1 MIIIRLNRKIKPKEI
16 EFRYAG
22 IIHEILKNEVAL
34 LAAVFV
40 MLLAKNIFANMNLLL
55 QILILSAICVI
66 VYLLTL
72 FFTRSKSLKFL
83 NR

>member
-22 IIHEILKNEVAL
+22 IIREILKNEVAL

>member
-1 MIIIRLNRKIKPKEI
+1 MD
-16 EFRYAG
+16 
-22 IIHEILKNEVAL
+22 
-34 LAAVFV
+34 VF
-40 MLLAKNIFANMNLLL
+40 LIAYIN
-55 QILILSAICVI
+55 QILILGAICVI

>member
-22 IIHEILKNEVAL
+22 IIREILKNEVAL

-40 MLLAKNIFANMNLLL
+40 ILLAKNIFANMNLLL
-55 QILILSAICVI
+55 QILILGAICVI

>member
-22 IIHEILKNEVAL
+22 IIREILKNEVAL

-72 FFTRSKSLKFL
+72 FFTRNKSLKFL